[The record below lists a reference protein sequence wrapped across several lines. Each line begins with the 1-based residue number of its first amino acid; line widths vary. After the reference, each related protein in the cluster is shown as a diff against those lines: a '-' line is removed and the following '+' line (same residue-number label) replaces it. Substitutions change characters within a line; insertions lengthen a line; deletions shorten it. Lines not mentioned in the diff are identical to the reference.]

1 MALDII
7 GKKIAALRKEKG
19 VKQETLASYVGVTT
33 QAVSKW
39 ENGGVP
45 DTELLPYIA
54 DFFSVTVDTLFGRS
68 CFQDSNNVHTALLD
82 NIINTAK
89 KDRFHAAFEFCW
101 DLERSLFGHNGEARS
116 ISDCTT
122 SLQDNQQTSS
132 CILSDHGFTRMGLGN
147 RMQYFLLVPEP
158 KDADQALLDGIDY
171 LSFFHD
177 FSDPVFFSACIYL
190 FKRTSNKAFTASHL
204 ANVLKIDNEKVLCI
218 IDMLQKYNL
227 IKRTEIELDDT
238 DVSTL
243 VYHFRSTP
251 SFIALLI
258 FAREMLDPPNHFN
271 YYMNNRSK
279 PYL

>member
-19 VKQETLASYVGVTT
+19 VKQETLASYVWVNT

-54 DFFSVTVDTLFGRS
+54 DFFSVSVDTLFGRS
-68 CFQDSNNVHTALLD
+68 CFHDSNNVHTALLD

-101 DLERSLFGHNGEARS
+101 DLERSLFGHNGEAMS

-122 SLQDNQQTSS
+122 SLQDNQQTFS

-171 LSFFHD
+171 PSFFHD
-177 FSDPVFFSACIYL
+177 FSDPFSSQPVYIYS
-190 FKRTSNKAFTASHL
+190 KEQAIKPSQPAISQTS
-204 ANVLKIDNEKVLCI
+204 
-218 IDMLQKYNL
+218 
-227 IKRTEIELDDT
+227 
-238 DVSTL
+238 
-243 VYHFRSTP
+243 
-251 SFIALLI
+251 
-258 FAREMLDPPNHFN
+258 
-271 YYMNNRSK
+271 
-279 PYL
+279 